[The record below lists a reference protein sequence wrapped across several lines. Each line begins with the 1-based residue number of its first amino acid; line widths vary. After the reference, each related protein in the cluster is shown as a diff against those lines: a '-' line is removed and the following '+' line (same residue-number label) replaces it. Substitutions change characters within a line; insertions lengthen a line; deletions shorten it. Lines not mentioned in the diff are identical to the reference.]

1 MSQQAN
7 AQSFGYLVVG
17 VSVPGTAE
25 QIVQRFIPDGLEVVI
40 TARVGNG
47 DKMYVA
53 DSQANAQTTSTR
65 KVLEPGQS
73 TNLRINDTS
82 KIWIDAES
90 ASDRLEIT
98 IQRLLSSG
106 G

>member
-7 AQSFGYLVVG
+7 AHSFAYLVLG
-17 VSVPGTAE
+17 VSIAGTAE
-25 QIVQRFIPDGLEVVI
+25 QVATRYIADGLEVVI
-40 TARVGNG
+40 TARVGNS

-53 DSQANAQTTSTR
+53 DSQANAQSTSTR

-73 TNLRINDTS
+73 TTLRINDTS
-82 KIWIDAES
+82 KLWINAES
-90 ASDRLEIT
+90 TSDRLEIT